1 MSAAPQTVVPCEAAI
16 PILRGRTG
24 LLHPGAARAK
34 RFVDVACGFAAALVA
49 LPLALA
55 IAAAI
60 ALESRGPVF
69 YRQTRIGR
77 HGRRFQIWKFR
88 TMVVNASEAL
98 RAHLDRNPADALEWL
113 ATHKL
118 RNDPRVTRVGRLL
131 RRTSLDELPQL
142 WNVLRG
148 EMSLVGPRPIVEEE
162 LPKYGAGF
170 ALYMQVRPGVT
181 GLWQVS
187 GRNDTTY
194 HQRVELD
201 GRYIR
206 AWTPLVD
213 LRVLLKTAPVALSGR
228 GAY

>member
-1 MSAAPQTVVPCEAAI
+1 MSAAPQTAATWTTAVPI
-16 PILRGRTG
+16 DSGRTG
-24 LLHPGAARAK
+24 LLRPGAARAK
-34 RFVDVACGFAAALVA
+34 QVADAVFAFVAALLA

-60 ALESRGPVF
+60 AAESRGPLF

-88 TMVVNASEAL
+88 TMVENASEAL
-98 RAHLDRNPADALEWL
+98 REHLERNPADALEWT

-162 LPKYGAGF
+162 LPKYGPAF
-170 ALYMQVRPGVT
+170 TLYIQVRPGIT

-194 HQRVELD
+194 DERVELD
-201 GRYIR
+201 ARYVR
-206 AWTPLVD
+206 TWTPLSD
-213 LRVLLKTAPVALSGR
+213 LRVLLKTAPVAISGK